1 VTKVKADFTKGKIL
15 GKLVVFA
22 IPMIIANLLQ
32 ILFNAVDVAVVG
44 QFAGAKGGDYQAAVG
59 ATGTFVHL
67 LTNLFIGV
75 SVGANVAMA
84 NAFGAKDEKRMDR
97 VVHSSMLVSVV
108 SGVLV
113 MAIGLVCSRFVMQML
128 NTPSTIID
136 YSVTYLMI
144 YFTSIPALMIYN
156 FGASL
161 FRAVG
166 ETKKPLLYLC
176 VAGVL
181 NLIINV
187 VTVVFFGWNVVGVAL
202 GTVISQYVS
211 AIWVVIDMIRGRRG
225 IKFRIRAMKFHKKET
240 ITVLRIGFP
249 MGISSSL
256 FSVSNMLIVGTIN
269 SFGSLAM
276 TGHTISN
283 SLNGFIDAIVTSI
296 ERCAVTIVGQNIG
309 AKKHNRVKRI
319 VGACLFL
326 ELIVTLT
333 YSLIINFFGRYLC
346 MLYNTD
352 PVIIEWTMKA
362 LYVTGGMYVFVVLMY
377 GFSSGLK
384 GMGYAIF
391 PMISNIFFTCIFR
404 VIYVLCIFS
413 NFPSFMHTTTMI
425 YVVYPTTWFLTG
437 LVQMVFYFIIQRK
450 ELKKNTQVLELD
462 IANKEK
468 TAV

>member
-1 VTKVKADFTKGKIL
+1 MAKVKADFTQGKIL

-44 QFAGAKGGDYQAAVG
+44 QFGGAKGGDYQAAVG
-59 ATGTFVHL
+59 ATSTFIHL

-75 SVGANVAMA
+75 SIGANVAMA

-97 VVHSSMLVSVV
+97 VVHSSMLISIV
-108 SGVLV
+108 SGV
-113 MAIGLVCSRFVMQML
+113 FVMTLGLCVSRPVMQLL
-128 NTPSTIID
+128 NTPSNIID

-156 FGASL
+156 FGSSL

-176 VAGVL
+176 IAGVL
-181 NLIINV
+181 NLIINI

-211 AIWVVIDMIRGRRG
+211 AIWVVIDMIRGHRG
-225 IKFRIRAMKFHKKET
+225 LKFRIRGMRFYKKET
-240 ITVLRIGFP
+240 ITVLRIGVP

-283 SLNGFIDAIVTSI
+283 SLNGFIDAIVSSI
-296 ERCAVTIVGQNIG
+296 ERCSVTVVGQNVG
-309 AKKHNRVKRI
+309 AKKYNRVKRV

-326 ELIVTLT
+326 ELVVTLA
-333 YSLIINFFGRYLC
+333 YSLITIFFGKYLC

-352 PVIIEWTMKA
+352 PVVIDWTMKA
-362 LYVTGGMYVFVVLMY
+362 LYITGGLYVFVVLMY
-377 GFSSGLK
+377 GFSCGLK
-384 GMGYAIF
+384 GMGYSIF

-404 VIYVLCIFS
+404 VLYVLFIFS

-425 YVVYPTTWFLTG
+425 YVVYPTTWLLTG
-437 LVQMVFYFIIQRK
+437 LAQMVFYFIIQKK
-450 ELKKNTQVLELD
+450 ELKKHAQELQEE
-462 IANKEK
+462 KENQEK
-468 TAV
+468 VAV